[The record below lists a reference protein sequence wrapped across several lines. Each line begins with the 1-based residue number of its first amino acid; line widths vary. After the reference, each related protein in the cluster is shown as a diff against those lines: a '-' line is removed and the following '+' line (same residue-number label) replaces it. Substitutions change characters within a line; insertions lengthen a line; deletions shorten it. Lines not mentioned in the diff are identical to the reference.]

1 MSETGRQQLKKRFG
15 KYRAEDVD
23 RLLDRLESERQQEEN
38 LFREER
44 ERWMTAQ
51 EQSARK
57 EEEFDA
63 LRTEAERLS
72 KECDSLRAENNG
84 QKEKLERQAGESE
97 KIRIEME
104 RVRMEIEEI
113 RTELE
118 MAQSQ
123 SQILGNRVARQRREL
138 EEKDRL
144 LQEDPV
150 GDARQ
155 KAEQIIS
162 NATEISQRMI
172 DDAENIRTRALAAVR
187 SAYFNAMGF
196 RQSIEEKFISLEHDL
211 DQSLLVLRGM
221 ETESAKDAEDF
232 IVETVK

>member
-63 LRTEAERLS
+63 LKTEAERLS

-162 NATEISQRMI
+162 NATEISQRLI

-232 IVETVK
+232 IVETKK

>member
-15 KYRAEDVD
+15 RYRAEDVD
-23 RLLDRLESERQQEEN
+23 RLLDRLDSERQQEEN

-44 ERWMTAQ
+44 ERWTTSQ

-63 LRTEAERLS
+63 LKTEAERLS

-97 KIRIEME
+97 KMRMEME
-104 RVRMEIEEI
+104 RMRIEIEEI

>member
-15 KYRAEDVD
+15 RYRAEDVD
-23 RLLDRLESERQQEEN
+23 RLLDRLESERQQEGN

-63 LRTEAERLS
+63 LKTEAERLS

-104 RVRMEIEEI
+104 RVRMEIERI

-232 IVETVK
+232 IVETKK

>member
-63 LRTEAERLS
+63 LKTEAERLS

-221 ETESAKDAEDF
+221 ETESAKDVEDF

>member
-63 LRTEAERLS
+63 LKTEAERLS

-104 RVRMEIEEI
+104 RVRMEIEGI

-162 NATEISQRMI
+162 NATVISQRMI

-196 RQSIEEKFISLEHDL
+196 RQSIEERFISLEHDL
-211 DQSLLVLRGM
+211 DQSLLVRRGM
-221 ETESAKDAEDF
+221 ETESAKDVEDF
-232 IVETVK
+232 IVETKK

>member
-63 LRTEAERLS
+63 LKTEAERLS

-104 RVRMEIEEI
+104 RVRMEIEGI

-221 ETESAKDAEDF
+221 ETESAKDVEDF
-232 IVETVK
+232 IVETKK

>member
-63 LRTEAERLS
+63 LKTEAERLS

-162 NATEISQRMI
+162 NATVISQRMI

-196 RQSIEEKFISLEHDL
+196 RQSIEERFISLEHDL

-221 ETESAKDAEDF
+221 ETESAKDVEDF
-232 IVETVK
+232 IVETKK

>member
-44 ERWMTAQ
+44 ERWTTSQ

-57 EEEFDA
+57 ETEFVA
-63 LRTEAERLS
+63 LKTEAERLS
-72 KECDSLRAENNG
+72 EECDSLRAENTG
-84 QKEKLERQAGESE
+84 QRQRLERQAGESE
-97 KIRIEME
+97 KIRMEME
-104 RVRMEIEEI
+104 RMRMEIEEI

>member
-63 LRTEAERLS
+63 LKTEAERLS

-232 IVETVK
+232 IVETKK

>member
-51 EQSARK
+51 EQSVRK

-63 LRTEAERLS
+63 LKTEAERLS

>member
-1 MSETGRQQLKKRFG
+1 MNETGRQQLKKRFG
-15 KYRAEDVD
+15 RYRAEDVD
-23 RLLDRLESERQQEEN
+23 RLLDQLESERQQEGN

-57 EEEFDA
+57 EAEFDA
-63 LRTEAERLS
+63 LKTEAERLS
-72 KECDSLRAENNG
+72 KECDSLRAENNV
-84 QKEKLERQAGESE
+84 QKERLERQAGESE
-97 KIRIEME
+97 KIRMEME
-104 RVRMEIEEI
+104 RMRMEIEEI

-232 IVETVK
+232 IVETDK

>member
-15 KYRAEDVD
+15 RYRAEDVD

-63 LRTEAERLS
+63 LKTEAERLS

-162 NATEISQRMI
+162 NAAEISQRMI

-232 IVETVK
+232 IVETDK

>member
-63 LRTEAERLS
+63 LKTEAERLS

-232 IVETVK
+232 IVETMK

>member
-44 ERWMTAQ
+44 ERWTTSQ

-57 EEEFDA
+57 ETEFVA
-63 LRTEAERLS
+63 LKTEAERLS
-72 KECDSLRAENNG
+72 EECDSLRAENTG
-84 QKEKLERQAGESE
+84 QRQRLERQAGESE
-97 KIRIEME
+97 KMRMEME
-104 RVRMEIEEI
+104 RMRIEIEEI

-221 ETESAKDAEDF
+221 ETESAKDVEDF

>member
-57 EEEFDA
+57 EAEFDA
-63 LRTEAERLS
+63 LKTEAERLS

-104 RVRMEIEEI
+104 RVRMEIEGI

-162 NATEISQRMI
+162 NATVISQRMI

-221 ETESAKDAEDF
+221 ETESAKDVEDF
-232 IVETVK
+232 IVETKK

>member
-63 LRTEAERLS
+63 LKTEAERLS

-104 RVRMEIEEI
+104 RVRMEIEGI

-196 RQSIEEKFISLEHDL
+196 RQTIEEKFISLEHDL

-232 IVETVK
+232 IVETKK

>member
-1 MSETGRQQLKKRFG
+1 MNETGRQQLKKRFG
-15 KYRAEDVD
+15 RYRAEDVD

-44 ERWMTAQ
+44 ERWTTSQ

-57 EEEFDA
+57 ETEFVA
-63 LRTEAERLS
+63 LKTEAERLS
-72 KECDSLRAENNG
+72 EECDSLRAENNR
-84 QKEKLERQAGESE
+84 QRERLERQAGESE
-97 KIRIEME
+97 KIRMEMD
-104 RVRMEIEEI
+104 RMRMEIEEI

>member
-44 ERWMTAQ
+44 ERWTTSQ

-57 EEEFDA
+57 ETEFVA
-63 LRTEAERLS
+63 LKTEAERLS
-72 KECDSLRAENNG
+72 EECDSLRAENTG
-84 QKEKLERQAGESE
+84 QRQRLERQAGESE
-97 KIRIEME
+97 KMRMEME
-104 RVRMEIEEI
+104 RMRIEIEEI

>member
-63 LRTEAERLS
+63 LKTEAERLS

-84 QKEKLERQAGESE
+84 QKEKLERQAGETE
-97 KIRIEME
+97 KKRTEME
-104 RVRMEIEEI
+104 RVRMEIEGI

-232 IVETVK
+232 IVETKK

>member
-63 LRTEAERLS
+63 LKTEAERLS

-162 NATEISQRMI
+162 NATVISQRMI

-221 ETESAKDAEDF
+221 ETESAKDVEDF
-232 IVETVK
+232 IVETKK

>member
-15 KYRAEDVD
+15 RYRAEDVD

-63 LRTEAERLS
+63 LKTEAERLS
-72 KECDSLRAENNG
+72 EECDSLRAENNR
-84 QKEKLERQAGESE
+84 QRERLERQAGESE
-97 KIRIEME
+97 KIRMEME
-104 RVRMEIEEI
+104 KMRMEIEGI

>member
-44 ERWMTAQ
+44 ERWTTSQ

-57 EEEFDA
+57 ETEFVA
-63 LRTEAERLS
+63 LTTEAERLS
-72 KECDSLRAENNG
+72 EECDSLRAENNR
-84 QKEKLERQAGESE
+84 QRERLERQAGESE
-97 KIRIEME
+97 KMRMEME
-104 RVRMEIEEI
+104 RMRIEIEEI

-232 IVETVK
+232 IVETKK

>member
-63 LRTEAERLS
+63 LKTEAERLS

-104 RVRMEIEEI
+104 RVRMEIEGI

-162 NATEISQRMI
+162 NATVISQRMI

-221 ETESAKDAEDF
+221 VTESAKDAEYL
-232 IVETVK
+232 IVETKK

>member
-63 LRTEAERLS
+63 LKTEAERLS
-72 KECDSLRAENNG
+72 KECDSLREENNG
-84 QKEKLERQAGESE
+84 QQERLERQTAESE
-97 KIRIEME
+97 KIRMEMD
-104 RVRMEIEEI
+104 RMRMEIEEI

-196 RQSIEEKFISLEHDL
+196 RQSSEEKFISLEHDL

>member
-23 RLLDRLESERQQEEN
+23 RLLDRLELERQQEEN

-63 LRTEAERLS
+63 LKTEAERLS

-104 RVRMEIEEI
+104 RVRMEIEGI

-221 ETESAKDAEDF
+221 ETESAKDVEDF
-232 IVETVK
+232 IVETKK

>member
-63 LRTEAERLS
+63 LKTEAERLS

-104 RVRMEIEEI
+104 RVRMEIEGI

-162 NATEISQRMI
+162 NATVISQRMI

-196 RQSIEEKFISLEHDL
+196 RQSIEENFISLEHDL

-221 ETESAKDAEDF
+221 ETESAKDVEDF
-232 IVETVK
+232 IVETKK

>member
-63 LRTEAERLS
+63 LKTEAERLS

-84 QKEKLERQAGESE
+84 QKEKLERQARESE
-97 KIRIEME
+97 KIRTEME
-104 RVRMEIEEI
+104 RVRMEIEGI

-232 IVETVK
+232 IVETKK

>member
-63 LRTEAERLS
+63 LKTEAERLS

-172 DDAENIRTRALAAVR
+172 DDAESIRTRALAAVR

-221 ETESAKDAEDF
+221 ETDSAKDAEDF

>member
-63 LRTEAERLS
+63 LKTEAERLS

-104 RVRMEIEEI
+104 RVRMEIEGI

-232 IVETVK
+232 IVETMK

>member
-15 KYRAEDVD
+15 RYRAEDVD

-44 ERWMTAQ
+44 ERWTTAQ

-57 EEEFDA
+57 ETEFVA
-63 LRTEAERLS
+63 LKTEAERLS
-72 KECDSLRAENNG
+72 EECDSLRAENTG
-84 QKEKLERQAGESE
+84 QRQRLERQAGESE
-97 KIRIEME
+97 KMRMEME
-104 RVRMEIEEI
+104 RMRIEIEEI

>member
-15 KYRAEDVD
+15 RYRAEDVD

-44 ERWMTAQ
+44 ERWTTSQ

-57 EEEFDA
+57 ETEFVA
-63 LRTEAERLS
+63 LKTEAERLS
-72 KECDSLRAENNG
+72 EECDSLRAENTG
-84 QKEKLERQAGESE
+84 QRQRLERQAGESE
-97 KIRIEME
+97 KMRMEME
-104 RVRMEIEEI
+104 RMRIEIEEI

-232 IVETVK
+232 IVETKK

>member
-63 LRTEAERLS
+63 LKTEAERLS

-162 NATEISQRMI
+162 NATVISQRMI

>member
-63 LRTEAERLS
+63 LKTEAERLS

-104 RVRMEIEEI
+104 RVRMEIEGI

-162 NATEISQRMI
+162 NATEISKRMI

-232 IVETVK
+232 IVETKK

>member
-15 KYRAEDVD
+15 RYRAEDVD

-44 ERWMTAQ
+44 ERWTTAQ
-51 EQSARK
+51 EESARK
-57 EEEFDA
+57 EAEFDA
-63 LRTEAERLS
+63 LKTEAERLS
-72 KECDSLRAENNG
+72 EECNSLRAENNG
-84 QKEKLERQAGESE
+84 QRERLERQTGESE
-97 KIRIEME
+97 KIRMEME
-104 RVRMEIEEI
+104 RMRMEIEEI

>member
-63 LRTEAERLS
+63 LKTEAERLS

-144 LQEDPV
+144 LQVDPV

>member
-63 LRTEAERLS
+63 LKTEAERLS

-221 ETESAKDAEDF
+221 ETESAKDAVRMF
-232 IVETVK
+232 ILKR

>member
-63 LRTEAERLS
+63 LKTEAERLS

-104 RVRMEIEEI
+104 RVRMEIERI

-162 NATEISQRMI
+162 NATVISQRMI

-232 IVETVK
+232 IVETMK

>member
-15 KYRAEDVD
+15 RYRAEDVD

-63 LRTEAERLS
+63 LKTEAERLS
-72 KECDSLRAENNG
+72 KECDSLRAENNV
-84 QKEKLERQAGESE
+84 QKERLERQAGESE
-97 KIRIEME
+97 KIRMEME
-104 RVRMEIEEI
+104 RMRMEVEEI

-221 ETESAKDAEDF
+221 ETESAKDVEDF